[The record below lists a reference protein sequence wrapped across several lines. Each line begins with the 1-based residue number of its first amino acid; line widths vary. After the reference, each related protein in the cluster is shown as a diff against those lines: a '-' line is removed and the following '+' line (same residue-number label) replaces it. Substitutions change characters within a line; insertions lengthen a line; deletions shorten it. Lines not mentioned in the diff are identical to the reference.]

1 MKSLTLENICKNY
14 GNAMALDHVSLAIEP
29 KEFMVVMGPSGCGK
43 TTLLLTILGALK
55 PDEGHIF
62 MNGENIDNLPVE
74 ARGIGYVPQDF
85 GLFPHLTVR
94 QNVSFG
100 LEVKNTPRDIMSQT
114 VERMLSF
121 VELDEFADR
130 RPNELSGGERQ
141 RVALARALATNP
153 SILLLDEPLSSID
166 EATKSDVRERLKS
179 ILREAKATTV
189 CVIHTPEDAFA
200 LGDRI
205 AVMNQGQIIQ
215 LATPSE
221 LLRNPRNSM
230 VKRLIASIYVQDRE

>member
-1 MKSLTLENICKNY
+1 
-14 GNAMALDHVSLAIEP
+14 
-29 KEFMVVMGPSGCGK
+29 
-43 TTLLLTILGALK
+43 
-55 PDEGHIF
+55 
-62 MNGENIDNLPVE
+62 
-74 ARGIGYVPQDF
+74 
-85 GLFPHLTVR
+85 
-94 QNVSFG
+94 
-100 LEVKNTPRDIMSQT
+100 MSQT

-121 VELDEFADR
+121 VELKEFADR
-130 RPNELSGGERQ
+130 RPNMLSGGERQ

-189 CVIHTPEDAFA
+189 CVMHTPEDAFT

-215 LATPSE
+215 ISTPSE
-221 LLRNPRNSM
+221 LLRNPKNRL
-230 VKRLIASIYVQDRE
+230 VKRLIASMYVQD

>member
-1 MKSLTLENICKNY
+1 MSELRVENLSKSYGKTKALDSVSLTVKP
-14 GNAMALDHVSLAIEP
+14 S
-29 KEFMVVMGPSGCGK
+29 EFLVVMGPSGCGK
-43 TTLLLTILGALK
+43 TTLLLTVLGVIRL
-55 PDEGHIF
+55 DEGHIYVDGRDIGGLRISER
-62 MNGENIDNLPVE
+62 N
-74 ARGIGYVPQDF
+74 IGYAPQDF